1 MSTFLFVGLGNH
13 GSKYQKTFHNAG
25 FICVEQILSSGAK
38 SFNAIENQWLE
49 KYSGLHN
56 SLAIASDKII
66 FIKPQT
72 YMNNSG
78 ICVTQFKNFFKVE
91 NDNIFVFHDDIDLKS
106 AQIKFKKG
114 GGHAGHNGLKS
125 LDAHIGNDYHRI
137 RIGVGRPPEG
147 FDVANFVLSQMK
159 DGEIDAIERISN
171 LISNNLIFLLEKK
184 FSLLQEKINSNF

>member
-1 MSTFLFVGLGNH
+1 MRIF
-13 GSKYQKTFHNAG
+13 K
-25 FICVEQILSSGAK
+25 
-38 SFNAIENQWLE
+38 IENE
-49 KYSGLHN
+49 
-56 SLAIASDKII
+56 
-66 FIKPQT
+66 
-72 YMNNSG
+72 
-78 ICVTQFKNFFKVE
+78 
-91 NDNIFVFHDDIDLKS
+91 NIFVFHDDIDLKP

-137 RIGVGRPPEG
+137 RIGVGRPSEG

-159 DGEIDAIERISN
+159 ESEIYAIERISN

>member
-1 MSTFLFVGLGNH
+1 MSTFLFVGLGNY
-13 GSKYQKTFHNAG
+13 GTKYEKTFHNAG
-25 FICVEQILSSGAK
+25 FICVEQILINSVK
-38 SFNAIENQWLE
+38 SLNATSNHWVE
-49 KYSGLHN
+49 KYSGLYN
-56 SLAIASDKII
+56 SLAIGSDKIL

-78 ICVTQFKNFFKVE
+78 TCVTQFKNFFKID
-91 NDNIFVFHDDIDLKS
+91 NDNIFIFHDDIDLKP

-137 RIGVGRPPEG
+137 RIGVGRPSEG

-159 DGEIDAIERISN
+159 ESEIYAIERISN

>member
-13 GSKYQKTFHNAG
+13 GSKYEKTFHNAG
-25 FICVEQILSSGAK
+25 FIFVDKILLSSVK
-38 SFNAIENQWLE
+38 SLKYIHNQWIE

-56 SLAIASDKII
+56 SLTIGSDKII
-66 FIKPQT
+66 FVKPQT

-78 ICVTQFKNFFKVE
+78 ICVTQFKNFFKID
-91 NDNIFVFHDDIDLKS
+91 NDNIFIFHDDIDLKP

-137 RIGVGRPPEG
+137 RIGVGRPSEG

-159 DGEIDAIERISN
+159 ESEIYAIERISN

>member
-13 GSKYQKTFHNAG
+13 GSKYEKTFHNAG
-25 FICVEQILSSGAK
+25 FICIEQILEALAK
-38 SFNAIENQWLE
+38 SQIQWLE
-49 KYSGLHN
+49 KYSGLHCTI
-56 SLAIASDKII
+56 SVGRDKII

-78 ICVTQFKNFFKVE
+78 ICVTQFKNFFKID

-106 AQIKFKKG
+106 TQVKFKKG

-137 RIGVGRPPEG
+137 RLGVGRPPEG

-159 DGEIDAIERISN
+159 NDEIYAIEKISN
-171 LISNNLIFLLEKK
+171 LILNNLIFLLEKK